1 MGEDV
6 SVLARR
12 RSPLA
17 GTGFGLDSPGLGMAE
32 EPFRSLVE
40 VRCVD
45 EPAVAGAGT
54 WRLGP
59 TWWLVDG
66 APPTRPVLEV
76 PLAAAVRVAHPD
88 AHVVDVSAQRTTIVL
103 TGEHAE
109 RLVAHGC
116 PIDLSRL
123 GPGEATQ
130 GTLAGAQVIL
140 QRTPDT
146 IRPDTIRV
154 LVRSAF
160 ARHLA
165 AWLTDA
171 ASEYV

>member
-1 MGEDV
+1 MVEV
-6 SVLARR
+6 STVSARR

-17 GTGFGLDSPGLGMAE
+17 GTAFGLDSPGLGMAE

-40 VRCVD
+40 VHGVERPGV
-45 EPAVAGAGT
+45 EGAGT

-66 APPTRPVLEV
+66 PPTDTLALEV
-76 PLAAAVRVAHPD
+76 PLALEVRAAHPG

-123 GPGEATQ
+123 GPGDATQ

-140 QRTPDT
+140 QRTPDA
-146 IRPDTIRV
+146 IRV
-154 LVRSAF
+154 LVRAAF

-165 AWLTDA
+165 AWLSDA